1 MFVPIWLIIAIIVL
15 IFSHIGF
22 RLYRTITIKRVTARE
37 LSKHIDS
44 LDMTLKFGET
54 KLNVAFG
61 DGKDPVIKIVK

>member
-1 MFVPIWLIIAIIVL
+1 MFIPIWLIIAIVAL
-15 IFSHIGF
+15 AFCHISF
-22 RLYRTITIKRVTARE
+22 RLYRTITIKRVTTRE

-44 LDMTLKFGET
+44 LDMTLKFGEI